1 MSAIDVVWTRMK
13 ASAPQYAAQD
23 GIVSASRARL
33 LVVQYLREAAVDPWP
48 PADVIEFF
56 ANEFVEMIE
65 ARKELLETAS

>member
-23 GIVSASRARL
+23 AISASRARL
-33 LVVQYLREAAVDPWP
+33 VVVQYLREAAVDPWP
-48 PADVIEFF
+48 PTDVIEFF